1 MGMLDNFK
9 NKYFW
14 VAVLKLAVVF
24 FVIFVFLS
32 ILIASFS
39 NVVSGNWSAVYD
51 EHWSN
56 GKWKQDL
63 GVKAAITLVY
73 AIYMTSRRG
82 NFEKDENKS

>member
-1 MGMLDNFK
+1 MGMFDNFS
-9 NKYFW
+9 NKHFW
-14 VAVLKLAVVF
+14 TAVLRLAAVF
-24 FVIFVFLS
+24 FVIFVLLS

-39 NVVSGNWSAVYD
+39 DVISGNWSAVYE

-82 NFEKDENKS
+82 NFKKEEN